1 MFQRIHNICESPHHP
16 TAIKFYLET
25 NVITVIFLIPCIAL
39 ILFWKQLPGE
49 TLINPAEVIMNLMFE
64 LCMQRWKCYPFMTN
78 QSTNKSLKTV
88 QNFSSGW
95 FNGNMGWGWGMG
107 REKRNRTLRN
117 QMKIKSV
124 GSAWLL
130 SLHACNLFLPRAF
143 FRTPLPSCSAYGT
156 LPGQAGSQEA
166 ADGKGQFMVSSLK
179 HSPFMPFSLL
189 SWGRLVN
196 VSCVDNRILW

>member
-1 MFQRIHNICESPHHP
+1 MPFLSSGKLRYRCVSKDTHNICESPHYP

-25 NVITVIFLIPCIAL
+25 NVITVIFLIPCMAL

-95 FNGNMGWGWGMG
+95 FNGNMGCVGGEWE
-107 REKRNRTLRN
+107 EKKSSRTLRN
-117 QMKIKSV
+117 QMKFKSV

-130 SLHACNLFLPRAF
+130 SLPVCNLFLPRAF
-143 FRTPLPSCSAYGT
+143 FRTPLLGGSAYSN
-156 LPGQAGSQEA
+156 LPGQAGSQEV
-166 ADGKGQFMVSSLK
+166 ADGKG
-179 HSPFMPFSLL
+179 
-189 SWGRLVN
+189 
-196 VSCVDNRILW
+196 